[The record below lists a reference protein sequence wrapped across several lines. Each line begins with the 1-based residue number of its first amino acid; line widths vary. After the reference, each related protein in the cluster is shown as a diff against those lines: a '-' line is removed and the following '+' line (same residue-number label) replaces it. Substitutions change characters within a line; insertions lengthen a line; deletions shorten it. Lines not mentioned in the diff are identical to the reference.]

1 MDAPAI
7 LDAGNIKPIVES
19 YAHEKHK
26 HRNYRECK
34 RYRGRMLQAVSRLT
48 CHVGT
53 LSISTHGSDGEFTP
67 NAEESRMINFR
78 TITDR
83 GGQRFCPAVIKRT
96 VDDQTTFVEG
106 LYAISDWSQK
116 DRGLRDE
123 ARTKNSE
130 KP

>member
-19 YAHEKHK
+19 YAREKHK

-53 LSISTHGSDGEFTP
+53 PSISTHVIAGEFTP
-67 NAEESRMINFR
+67 NVEESRMINFQ
-78 TITDR
+78 TITDS
-83 GGQRFCPAVIKRT
+83 GSSVFDSLNQHL
-96 VDDQTTFVEG
+96 Q
-106 LYAISDWSQK
+106 
-116 DRGLRDE
+116 
-123 ARTKNSE
+123 
-130 KP
+130 